1 MFYSTGTFNSGIVTL
16 ESEAKRTFM
25 VTFGLI
31 GCEAVPES
39 NNEYV
44 SAFAEICFFDQRSND
59 PYKCYAYPTARC
71 ADAMCSNVM
80 HRSSDG
86 TWENLFVESPD
97 RPFYL
102 ERDGE
107 EPDLARIVITFV
119 PTAESGSTGAPE

>member
-1 MFYSTGTFNSGIVTL
+1 M
-16 ESEAKRTFM
+16 
-25 VTFGLI
+25 TFGLI
-31 GCEAVPES
+31 GCEELPERS
-39 NNEYV
+39 SEYV
-44 SAFAEICFFDQRSND
+44 SAFKDIAFFYQGSED
-59 PYKCYAYPTARC
+59 PYKSYTYPASRC
-71 ADAMCSNVM
+71 GNAACSSVM

-107 EPDLARIVITFV
+107 ESDLARIVITFV